1 MENQDNSLYNEKMD
15 YKYDILNKSKNDE
28 TNKIK
33 IKISDIQKENII
45 KNKSKNTNKFINFK
59 NKSNNR
65 IKEDIDIDN
74 NIFMELKSKQNLYR
88 KNNTIKQI
96 NEGNKKRYSQNFENY
111 DNNNTNID
119 FNIIIDKA
127 KTNCCEN
134 CFDYEQISQV
144 CSIF

>member
-1 MENQDNSLYNEKMD
+1 MY
-15 YKYDILNKSKNDE
+15 
-28 TNKIK
+28 
-33 IKISDIQKENII
+33 
-45 KNKSKNTNKFINFK
+45 
-59 NKSNNR
+59 
-65 IKEDIDIDN
+65 
-74 NIFMELKSKQNLYR
+74 
-88 KNNTIKQI
+88 TIKQI